1 MFVLTL
7 AFALGL
13 LSLVV
18 PTPGISS
25 SQLGY
30 VQPVS
35 PVKAGTLP
43 ELPDPPPPDMAQ
55 VWTVAEARDHSPDLA
70 TSGKLATSQGKIALT
85 FDDGPDPRI
94 TPLILDTLNEHHMKA
109 TFFVMGGQVEENPG
123 LLRRIVDE
131 GHTIGNHT
139 YDHADMSYLS
149 PEQMRLELQSTQRAV
164 DKALGYHHQM
174 TLMRPPY
181 GEPYFEGSGALPV
194 FRRVIRQ
201 QQLFPVTWTIDPQ
214 DYLLAGYPEGIVR
227 NVISQDETGRRQDR
241 DEVILMHDI
250 HLQDAQALPGIID
263 HYDGSGRKFVSV
275 DELLRDKYLRQ

>member
-1 MFVLTL
+1 
-7 AFALGL
+7 
-13 LSLVV
+13 
-18 PTPGISS
+18 
-25 SQLGY
+25 
-30 VQPVS
+30 
-35 PVKAGTLP
+35 VKAGTLP

-214 DYLLAGYPEGIVR
+214 DYLLAGYPERIVR
-227 NVISQDETGRRQDR
+227 NVISQDEAGRRQDR

-250 HLQDAQALPGIID
+250 HLQDAQALPDIID